1 MRKLLA
7 LIILIM
13 GTHTIQAQDNLYKKA
28 WLEKWQNSKNYLIAI
43 AQEMPDSLYNYKP
56 TAREMSFG
64 EQLEHINQNI
74 EWLATTYFDKQE
86 AEVSNTENPKQ
97 RIISNLSNSFDLVF
111 KTVNSFPNERLGE
124 SVDFFAGEKSRLQI
138 LNLLHDHVTHHRGQ
152 LIVYLNLN
160 DIKPPSYVGW

>member
-1 MRKLLA
+1 MRKLLI
-7 LIILIM
+7 LVVLIM
-13 GTHTIQAQDNLYKKA
+13 SISNSQAQDNLYKKA
-28 WLEKWQNSKNYLIAI
+28 WLEKWQNSKDYLIAI

-56 TAREMSFG
+56 TEREMSFG

-86 AEVSNTENPKQ
+86 AEISSLENPKK
-97 RIISNLSNSFDLVF
+97 RIIANLSNSFDIVY
-111 KTVNSFPNERLGE
+111 KTINDFPNERLAE

-160 DIKPPSYVGW
+160 SIKPPGYKGW